1 MTDPATDEAWA
12 RQEVIDTALRMSEAG
27 LSPGRS
33 GNVSRRWEDGMLIT
47 PSGVEYGDL
56 LPGDIVVVDGDGVP
70 ADGGLNPSS
79 EWPFHLA
86 AYSARAEIG
95 AIVHCHSL
103 NATALAC
110 AHKPIPAFHYMV
122 AVAGGS
128 DIPLVPYATFGTKK
142 LAQNVARGIKA
153 RNACLIANHGQI
165 TAGPTLKAALDLA
178 FEVETLAAQYLKVL
192 EIGKPKLLDDEEM
205 ARVLKKFQ
213 TYGRQR
219 DRG

>member
-1 MTDPATDEAWA
+1 
-12 RQEVIDTALRMSEAG
+12 
-27 LSPGRS
+27 
-33 GNVSRRWEDGMLIT
+33 
-47 PSGVEYGDL
+47 
-56 LPGDIVVVDGDGVP
+56 
-70 ADGGLNPSS
+70 
-79 EWPFHLA
+79 
-86 AYSARAEIG
+86 
-95 AIVHCHSL
+95 
-103 NATALAC
+103 
-110 AHKPIPAFHYMV
+110 MV